1 MSRSNHKFGGKFGA
15 DPAGDPFAG
24 QDPFASV
31 PNVDERL
38 ADWVDGTM
46 SSRDRERFE
55 AEMRVSPH
63 LREQVADY
71 EATVASIREAL
82 NDETHETNL
91 ADRVMASLAQEASK
105 PVPRRRSGWPFVWAV
120 MSAAALL
127 GIAILIDSWGGAMLV
142 PKTETGTATHLIDP
156 AIGGLEKGGQFIDER
171 VLGGR
176 ENQST
181 ENDSLASESHDR
193 NLDAGAPTST
203 NGESIFE
210 LVENELRGITPVDS
224 AKKQFAAKQFAA
236 KQGGDLQVQKEGV
249 GVGSL
254 DPSASPEAQLPT
266 GLNVTGGVETRREAK
281 EMAVAGN
288 GAVPPPGAPVAGKP
302 GARAVA
308 PPSELTAARPTSPGL
323 DGGGSTA
330 GRSSGPATGGPA
342 TGGPAG
348 PNTPAPTGPAGPGSP
363 GPDRSGPDRGGLDH
377 GGLDRGGLDRGGLGR
392 GGAAGVPRPG
402 GGRSPSTKS
411 RGGVPSGGSVAPA
424 SPPAT
429 IEEMFEKSGKPKDAE
444 APGSEQPRL
453 FGSPDSRS
461 SDAKRRK
468 GSVTDDDTRGR
479 PLAEQRSREFLM
491 RLSAEKSVGE
501 LLPLVTLEGLAIAF
515 ELPEQDKQQPVA
527 GEQGGVRPRAQTGS
541 DDFYMGAT
549 RMGQRQMLRGF
560 FDRQMQPAP
569 EWREAL
575 RQADK
580 KGAASRKQLE
590 PEVVSIGGLQLFA
603 VGPVDSAEEAA
614 EVSSA
619 EANRAGAGKQDP
631 NVVHE
636 TKPKS
641 LQDIAKTETPGEWD
655 ANGGA
660 VVQRDWLVVGPKSEV
675 AKLLV
680 ALRRY
685 SDDANSRKFLTAE
698 VRLVKPDLQR
708 EGRAKAL
715 RTSDGSDPAKN
726 GPATKPK
733 PADTASPLPAARV
746 EPTQRVVIRFRV
758 RR

>member
-105 PVPRRRSGWPFVWAV
+105 PAPRRRSGWPFVWAV

-127 GIAILIDSWGGAMLV
+127 GIAILIDSWGGTMLV
-142 PKTETGTATHLIDP
+142 PKTETDAVARLIDP
-156 AIGGLEKGGQFIDER
+156 AIGGLE
-171 VLGGR
+171 
-176 ENQST
+176 NQTT
-181 ENDSLASESHDR
+181 ENDSLDR
-193 NLDAGAPTST
+193 SLEAGTPTSAKT
-203 NGESIFE
+203 EPGFE
-210 LVENELRGITPVDS
+210 LVENEFQSSNPARQRP
-224 AKKQFAAKQFAA
+224 AAKQN
-236 KQGGDLQVQKEGV
+236 GELQELNEVAGFEKV
-249 GVGSL
+249 A
-254 DPSASPEAQLPT
+254 PSVSPESRLAT
-266 GLNVTGGVETRREAK
+266 GLSLTGGVETPRAADTRPEAK
-281 EMAVAGN
+281 DKAVARKV
-288 GAVPPPGAPVAGKP
+288 AVPLAGAPVSGTSAVRTVPKQSKP
-302 GARAVA
+302 
-308 PPSELTAARPTSPGL
+308 TAAGPTSAGRSGPGRSGAGPSGVGPSGAGPSGPGL
-323 DGGGSTA
+323 SVPGSTGGGSTA
-330 GRSSGPATGGPA
+330 GLFRGPTTGGPA
-342 TGGPAG
+342 TGE
-348 PNTPAPTGPAGPGSP
+348 PGVV
-363 GPDRSGPDRGGLDH
+363 
-377 GGLDRGGLDRGGLGR
+377 GR
-392 GGAAGVPRPG
+392 GGRSSGRARNPSAKPR
-402 GGRSPSTKS
+402 
-411 RGGVPSGGSVAPA
+411 SGATSVVTERPA
-424 SPPAT
+424 SPT
-429 IEEMFEKSGKPKDAE
+429 VTTLEKFAKRKSVPPQESLA
-444 APGSEQPRL
+444 
-453 FGSPDSRS
+453 PDSEVS
-461 SDAKRRK
+461 
-468 GSVTDDDTRGR
+468 RGR
-479 PLAEQRSREFLM
+479 PLAEQRSRTFLM
-491 RLSAEKSVGE
+491 RLSEAKSDGE

-515 ELPEQDKQQPVA
+515 ELPEQDKQQSVA
-527 GEQGGVRPRAQTGS
+527 GEPRGVRPSAQTGS
-541 DDFYMGAT
+541 DDFYLGST
-549 RMGQRQMLRGF
+549 RRGQRQILRGF

-569 EWREAL
+569 EWRETL
-575 RQADK
+575 RQADE
-580 KGAASRKQLE
+580 KGAASRRQLE
-590 PEVVSIGGLQLFA
+590 PKVVSIGGLQLFA
-603 VGPVDSAEEAA
+603 VGPVDHADEAA

-619 EANRAGAGKQDP
+619 EVSSAGANRAGAAKQDP

-636 TKPKS
+636 TKSKS
-641 LQDIAKTETPGEWD
+641 LLDVAKTGTPGEWD

-685 SDDANSRKFLTAE
+685 SGDANSRKFLTAE

-708 EGRAKAL
+708 EGRAKAQ

-733 PADTASPLPAARV
+733 PADTASPLPAARG